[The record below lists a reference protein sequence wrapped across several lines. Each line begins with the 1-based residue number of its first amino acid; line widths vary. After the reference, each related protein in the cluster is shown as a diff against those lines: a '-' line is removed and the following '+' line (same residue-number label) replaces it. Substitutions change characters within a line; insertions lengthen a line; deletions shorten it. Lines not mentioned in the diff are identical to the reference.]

1 MDKKSG
7 FTLMELLV
15 VIAIVGLLASIA
27 VPNYI
32 NSLPRFRAK
41 NAAMDLSGE
50 LHRVKLQAIK
60 ENRTIGIYFHGATG
74 RYYVLE
80 NTGIN
85 SIWDGPAA
93 AGGNDP
99 IDRFTDLNEY
109 GSNVR
114 FVLPVPLNPTGY
126 PVITFDS
133 RGTCNSLQIDVTG
146 GDGSPTYRV
155 RTTLA
160 GAILLDKV

>member
-1 MDKKSG
+1 MDKKAG

-15 VIAIVGLLASIA
+15 VIAIIGVLASIA

-32 NSLPRFRAK
+32 NSLPRYRAK

-50 LHRVKLQAIK
+50 LHRVKLQAVK

-74 RYYVLE
+74 RYYVLQ
-80 NTGIN
+80 NTGTN
-85 SIWDGPAA
+85 SIWDGPGA

-99 IDRFTDLNEY
+99 IDRFIDLNEY

-114 FVLPVPLNPTGY
+114 FASVSTNPAGY
-126 PVITFDS
+126 PVLTFDS
-133 RGTCNSLQIDVTG
+133 RGICNSMQINVTG
-146 GDGSPTYRV
+146 GDGSPTYRIQ
-155 RTTLA
+155 TTLA